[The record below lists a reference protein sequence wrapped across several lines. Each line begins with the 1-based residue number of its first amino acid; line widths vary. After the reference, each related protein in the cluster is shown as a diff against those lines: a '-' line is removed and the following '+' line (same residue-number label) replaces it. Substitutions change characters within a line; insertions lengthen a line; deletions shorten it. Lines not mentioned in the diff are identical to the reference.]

1 MSVVLWSRP
10 RECLHSVPSV
20 PFAVWF
26 TLLPSRLELWPCSRA
41 FALVI
46 YPGLLHPFTLHS
58 SGRSVYSSHCGGPQ
72 HNKSFVCVWNW
83 EKSEI
88 LAVLFMTFEYLEC
101 HRELFPVLV
110 LSILSPQIPFQM
122 VFPPTWQETQSCS
135 GVPRA
140 FQPLI
145 RARRLQVTRF
155 QLLFPRPE
163 SSDTREAGP
172 GCQELRALGLSL
184 WFSKFGFLFA
194 GQAIFSCIE
203 LFYVKKLL
211 ILKFRRRVS
220 SVVHKKVNRERK
232 RENILLCKY
241 FPI

>member
-155 QLLFPRPE
+155 QLLFSTARVFGHQRGRPRLSGAE
-163 SSDTREAGP
+163 GP
-172 GCQELRALGLSL
+172 GPQP
-184 WFSKFGFLFA
+184 
-194 GQAIFSCIE
+194 
-203 LFYVKKLL
+203 L
-211 ILKFRRRVS
+211 ILQVWLPFCRAG
-220 SVVHKKVNRERK
+220 NF
-232 RENILLCKY
+232 LLHWAVLCEETSY
-241 FPI
+241 SQI